1 MFILII
7 AIVVAWILIQI
18 LKGKRDGFFDTPE
31 QRAKREKQKSDDKLG
46 CILTIIVFV
55 LGTIFYI
62 IASFFKEG

>member
-1 MFILII
+1 MIIIIL
-7 AIVVAWILIQI
+7 AIVIAWIFIQI

-31 QRAKREKQKSDDKLG
+31 QRAKREKQKTDDKLG

-62 IASFFKEG
+62 IVSFFKEG

>member
-1 MFILII
+1 MIIIIL
-7 AIVVAWILIQI
+7 AIVIAWIFIQI

-31 QRAKREKQKSDDKLG
+31 QRAKREKQKADDKLG